1 MYDHLLFKR
10 EKAKQRSMLLRLE
23 PSLVLESNVF
33 HSTGISE
40 NPKTADK
47 MLWLDMEKIRK
58 SVKTCI
64 FTRKSLKISFLFL
77 DIQEE
82 KKNPFSSESKHII

>member
-1 MYDHLLFKR
+1 M
-10 EKAKQRSMLLRLE
+10 STLLRLK

-58 SVKTCI
+58 SRHV
-64 FTRKSLKISFLFL
+64 FLPENHLKVLSYF
-77 DIQEE
+77 
-82 KKNPFSSESKHII
+82 